1 MFSFNKD
8 TIKNKRVLFSLI
20 IFIIFINNT
29 YVFAETNT
37 YEIYKNNPRLLLYD
51 FLLTIFSYM
60 IVPTTIR
67 IANKKGFSKN
77 KAEKIALIN
86 SVIVWLIYMIIKSN
100 LGITQ
105 NSGAAFLYYWINKV
119 ILTNKDIKDEDEN
132 VTLNDLKTSNKKPNI
147 NEKNNY
153 NDVNRAWQNYLKSTF
168 PNNGTKTNFN
178 DLRIKETKVGT
189 NEESKLSFND
199 SELTDFE
206 FDTNNKRKHYKDDS
220 KKYVSIN
227 VLAIILVFSIIIIT
241 SLVIYIILNKNNETN
256 NDGITANEI
265 IQNLN
270 EQNSKLSNEKLD
282 LEIENIG
289 LKEKAKF
296 LDNNIVF
303 VIDGYGN
310 YYYTYDQMEEVTRD
324 KGEYYYTAY
333 NIEGAKSLGYKAWK

>member
-1 MFSFNKD
+1 
-8 TIKNKRVLFSLI
+8 
-20 IFIIFINNT
+20 
-29 YVFAETNT
+29 
-37 YEIYKNNPRLLLYD
+37 
-51 FLLTIFSYM
+51 M

-178 DLRIKETKVGT
+178 DLRITKLEFFPT
-189 NEESKLSFND
+189 LSNSLYFFAKMPPPL
-199 SELTDFE
+199 SWGRLRSSSA
-206 FDTNNKRKHYKDDS
+206 KSAGKS
-220 KKYVSIN
+220 MGWMS
-227 VLAIILVFSIIIIT
+227 FSI
-241 SLVIYIILNKNNETN
+241 SV
-256 NDGITANEI
+256 
-265 IQNLN
+265 
-270 EQNSKLSNEKLD
+270 
-282 LEIENIG
+282 
-289 LKEKAKF
+289 
-296 LDNNIVF
+296 
-303 VIDGYGN
+303 
-310 YYYTYDQMEEVTRD
+310 
-324 KGEYYYTAY
+324 
-333 NIEGAKSLGYKAWK
+333 